1 MIRTESLSRSA
12 GVMSH
17 RLPWQHRRPT
27 PPARALGG
35 RSSCRRPRPRNFMP
49 HRLCGLRVLVAL
61 RPPPR
66 VARSGSLLPSPKC
79 DIKLSWSLP
88 AAAASRRR
96 GPRPPRRLQ
105 PPGPP
110 GRHISRGRAQPTPL
124 RLRLRS
130 QPARFVAGLSFAR
143 TGTPAL
149 LPAAGAFVAV
159 PLAAIAANA
168 PQPQRPVRC
177 SPTRCAVVDAYG
189 PSLNASGRP
198 VARA

>member
-1 MIRTESLSRSA
+1 MRHK
-12 GVMSH
+12 V
-17 RLPWQHRRPT
+17 
-27 PPARALGG
+27 
-35 RSSCRRPRPRNFMP
+35 
-49 HRLCGLRVLVAL
+49 VLVA
-61 RPPPR
+61 PGCGGFK
-66 VARSGSLLPSPKC
+66 ASGTPATPS
-79 DIKLSWSLP
+79 P
-88 AAAASRRR
+88 AAAWPFRAAHQ
-96 GPRPPRRLQ
+96 L
-105 PPGPP
+105 
-110 GRHISRGRAQPTPL
+110 GRAQSTPL